1 MHRPIQI
8 LQTAEDD
15 DSMDDGSYRSV
26 DEDDDNNLFGGEE
39 YGHYFDK
46 ESESNV
52 DDRDDSESSS
62 SSEPV
67 EDDTGTTSTKYD
79 PSLRPLYESE
89 TTYQQD
95 IGIPNAWKFMVD
107 LTDMIDKR
115 RVDLKLQEDF
125 NNLLKK
131 HTIKNVLKFSP
142 SNLQSRQG
150 FINSA
155 LEKSFASKGLRPKDV
170 NVKLTGGNEAT
181 VSTFDVEA
189 MILSLLHDEELMK
202 EENLAPGYDLHTGK
216 SVGDES
222 HYGEIHTGDAWEP
235 ARKHFCGDHPQNMPI
250 ALIIFGDKSHFDK
263 HGVLST
269 TPICFTLSCFN
280 EEARKKVDFWRP
292 IAYLPNLDLHKVEG
306 MTKTQQA
313 RQSVQDE
320 HFCLMAALKSLVA
333 INKKNGIATV
343 VKGKSVIGKVWIHYI
358 IGNCS
363 GNNRWLG
370 HFNGSGKMKRPY
382 RDCRC
387 GYPHMGQC
395 DPHCTYIRPEE
406 VDAARKVGTQKAMK
420 DISKHDIENAFMQEA
435 RGVNSTP
442 STGGLPLPANTCE
455 NRLY

>member
-79 PSLRPLYESE
+79 PSLRPLHESE
-89 TTYQQD
+89 TPYQQD

-131 HTIKNVLKFSP
+131 HTNKNVLKFSP

-150 FINSA
+150 FINS

-170 NVKLTGGNEAT
+170 NV
-181 VSTFDVEA
+181 
-189 MILSLLHDEELMK
+189 
-202 EENLAPGYDLHTGK
+202 
-216 SVGDES
+216 
-222 HYGEIHTGDAWEP
+222 
-235 ARKHFCGDHPQNMPI
+235 
-250 ALIIFGDKSHFDK
+250 
-263 HGVLST
+263 
-269 TPICFTLSCFN
+269 TL
-280 EEARKKVDFWRP
+280 P
-292 IAYLPNLDLHKVEG
+292 
-306 MTKTQQA
+306 
-313 RQSVQDE
+313 
-320 HFCLMAALKSLVA
+320 
-333 INKKNGIATV
+333 
-343 VKGKSVIGKVWIHYI
+343 
-358 IGNCS
+358 
-363 GNNRWLG
+363 
-370 HFNGSGKMKRPY
+370 
-382 RDCRC
+382 
-387 GYPHMGQC
+387 
-395 DPHCTYIRPEE
+395 
-406 VDAARKVGTQKAMK
+406 
-420 DISKHDIENAFMQEA
+420 
-435 RGVNSTP
+435 
-442 STGGLPLPANTCE
+442 
-455 NRLY
+455 